1 MPEPKS
7 GHDDTMRIAFMVNNK
22 PDLRIIS
29 VSTPLQSIIQVRIE
43 TVDHLVYSPFNT
55 LKCINL
61 NFSDQ
66 FPL

>member
-43 TVDHLVYSPFNT
+43 TVDHLVYSPFNQSGQT
-55 LKCINL
+55 CLQGN
-61 NFSDQ
+61 S
-66 FPL
+66 PVYR